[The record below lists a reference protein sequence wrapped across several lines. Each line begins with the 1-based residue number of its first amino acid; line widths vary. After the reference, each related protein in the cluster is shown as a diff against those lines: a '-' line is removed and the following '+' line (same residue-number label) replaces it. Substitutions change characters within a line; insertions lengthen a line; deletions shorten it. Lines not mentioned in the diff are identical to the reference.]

1 MKMKLKSAFSL
12 FLEKTLFN
20 FVFSIHKVKLY
31 KSAIICFVFLG
42 PKLHAISHTILSI
55 SFMIFFKSISSIKL
69 EIFNTM
75 QDYPEVFFI
84 LYFSIFYFRYSD
96 PFLLYFAI
104 DNIPEIIL
112 NIKQKI
118 IKKSIKLFFSFYLIF
133 LYKEKGMLLIGVE
146 FLQKQVVCAYFV
158 IKAVIITFIGAVGY
172 NYFNSS

>member
-1 MKMKLKSAFSL
+1 MKIKLKGTLENKMKKETLKKMKMKLKSAFSL

-96 PFLLYFAI
+96 PFLYFI
-104 DNIPEIIL
+104 N
-112 NIKQKI
+112 
-118 IKKSIKLFFSFYLIF
+118 SIFCY
-133 LYKEKGMLLIGVE
+133 
-146 FLQKQVVCAYFV
+146 
-158 IKAVIITFIGAVGY
+158 
-172 NYFNSS
+172 